1 MFFALSKVF
10 FFFTQPSSLMVFLLV
25 AGFLAMAI
33 GLRRTGRALAGL
45 GLAIL
50 FVFTLTPLGAWLLTD
65 LENRF
70 PPPPVDA
77 AEPAGIILL
86 GGFTDARMGDRR
98 GVVGINEGAA
108 AVFEVAA
115 LARRWPNARIVLSG
129 GSNVLVGTVADSEA
143 ELMKRLLVATGV
155 APERLVLEQRSRTT
169 WENAVETRDLVD
181 PVAGAAWWLVT
192 EAFHMPRAIASFRAA
207 GWSGIVARPGAYAT
221 TGRVGWRPPMLWGLM
236 TADMAVKEWLG
247 LAAYRLTGRSSE
259 LAPSP

>member
-1 MFFALSKVF
+1 MFFTLSKVF

-25 AGFLAMAI
+25 AGFAAVAV
-33 GLRRTGRALAGL
+33 GLRRLGRVLAGL
-45 GLAIL
+45 GLVIL
-50 FVFTLTPLGAWLLTD
+50 LVLTLTPLGPWLLTD

-70 PPPPVDA
+70 PLPPADA

-86 GGFTDARMGDRR
+86 GGFTDARMADRR
-98 GVVGINEGAA
+98 GVVGINEGAS

-115 LARRWPNARIVLSG
+115 LARRWPNVPIVLSG
-129 GSNVLVGTVADSEA
+129 GSNALVGTAAASEA

-155 APERLVLEQRSRTT
+155 APERLMLEQRSRTT
-169 WENAVETRDLVD
+169 WENAVETRDLVH
-181 PVAGAAWWLVT
+181 PVPGAAWWLVT
-192 EAFHMPRAIASFRAA
+192 EAFHMPRAVASFRAA

-221 TGRVGWRPPMLWGLM
+221 NGRIGWRPPMLWGLI

-247 LAAYRLTGRSSE
+247 LVAYRLTGRSDE